1 MSKPPKKSKKSQ
13 TTKKKKDTLNW
24 PVPGFATATLY
35 FDGPPDSFKGI
46 FVTLMPGFQSGSR
59 VSALIGDDITS
70 DDIME
75 IDHFEQ
81 VWPELGKDRQ
91 FVRAIF
97 VNRSQKKVKFE
108 LGFDFDSDDKPEQKY
123 EYEIEK
129 SSRLK
134 DTIPVKLVS

>member
-1 MSKPPKKSKKSQ
+1 MSKP
-13 TTKKKKDTLNW
+13 KKKTKSDKKKAATLRW

-35 FDGPPDSFKGI
+35 FDGPPDGFKGV

-59 VSALIGDDITS
+59 VSALIGDDITT

-81 VWPELGKDRQ
+81 VWPELGDDRQ

-97 VNRSQKKVKFE
+97 VNRSQKKVKFK

-134 DTIPVKLVS
+134 DTIPVKLTS